1 MPRNVLERAETR
13 AAVYCIGQSKS
24 CGRGISPY
32 YAVQDK
38 FIVWKIGS
46 CSAVKL
52 ALKFALKIVHI
63 MFDASQVS
71 DFSLD
76 LAQLAVKF
84 FL

>member
-1 MPRNVLERAETR
+1 MYWKERKREQPLLYRPIKELRARNFTLLRCTGQIHRLEDR
-13 AAVYCIGQSKS
+13 
-24 CGRGISPY
+24 
-32 YAVQDK
+32 
-38 FIVWKIGS
+38 S